1 VPVLH
6 LDGFDGPI
14 DVLLDLAERQRVDLG
29 RISILTLVDQFLEAM
44 RRVATKVPIERRA
57 EWIIIATRLVLLR
70 SKLLFPANPEAAAD
84 AERAAA
90 TEIARLDS
98 LRFIRA
104 AVSWLQDRPQ
114 RGQDVFTSRNSEAN
128 PRVASYMALMEA
140 YLTVLRSG
148 AGEEA
153 GDETAVYRLRILDLF
168 NVRHAIARIRT
179 RLAERHG
186 TELLM
191 AFVPPLPSSAK
202 DRILLARSAI
212 SSTFMAA
219 LELTRGGEL
228 TLEQDGL
235 FQPIAVTPIE
245 QTTHEPAEAAHVHH
259 HVVDTGGLA
268 HDVRRVRSSPH
279 CLRTCMSVCTV
290 AKA

>member
-1 VPVLH
+1 MTMPDDGRAASRPVSEEATGDPIWDDWEAPPRLPAVPVLH

-14 DVLLDLAERQRVDLG
+14 DVLLDLAERQLVDLG

-44 RRVATKVPIERRA
+44 GRVATKVAIERRA

-70 SKLLFPANPEAAAD
+70 SKLLFPENPEAAAE

-90 TEIARLDS
+90 TEIARLDA

-104 AVSWLQDRPQ
+104 AAGWLQDRPQ
-114 RGQDVFTSRNSEAN
+114 RGQDVFTRRNSEQN
-128 PRVASYMALMEA
+128 PRVASYVALMEA
-140 YLTVLRSG
+140 CLTVLQSG
-148 AGEEA
+148 AGVEA
-153 GDETAVYRLRILDLF
+153 GDETAVYRPLLSDLF
-168 NVRHAIARIRT
+168 NVRHAIAGIRT

-186 TELLM
+186 TELLT

-228 TLEQDGL
+228 TLAQNGL

-245 QTTHEPAEAAHVHH
+245 QTTHEPAATAQ
-259 HVVDTGGLA
+259 
-268 HDVRRVRSSPH
+268 
-279 CLRTCMSVCTV
+279 
-290 AKA
+290 

>member
-1 VPVLH
+1 MTMPDDGRAASRPVSESATGDPIWDDWEAPPRLPAVPVLH

-44 RRVATKVPIERRA
+44 GRVATKVAIERRA

-70 SKLLFPANPEAAAD
+70 SKLLFPESPEAAAE

-90 TEIARLDS
+90 TEIARLNA

-104 AVSWLQDRPQ
+104 AAGWLQDRPQ
-114 RGQDVFTSRNSEAN
+114 RGQDVFTRRNSEQN
-128 PRVASYMALMEA
+128 PRVASYVALMEA
-140 YLTVLRSG
+140 CLTVLQSG

-153 GDETAVYRLRILDLF
+153 GDETAVYRPLLSDLF

-186 TELLM
+186 TELLT

-228 TLEQDGL
+228 TLAQNGL

-245 QTTHEPAEAAHVHH
+245 QTTHEPAATAQ
-259 HVVDTGGLA
+259 
-268 HDVRRVRSSPH
+268 
-279 CLRTCMSVCTV
+279 
-290 AKA
+290 

>member
-1 VPVLH
+1 MTMPDDGRAASRPVSESATGDPIWDDWEAPPRLPAVPVLH

-44 RRVATKVPIERRA
+44 GRVATKVAIERRA

-70 SKLLFPANPEAAAD
+70 SKLLFPESPEAAAE

-90 TEIARLDS
+90 TEIARLDA

-104 AVSWLQDRPQ
+104 AAGWLQDRPQ
-114 RGQDVFTSRNSEAN
+114 RGQDVFTRRNSEQN
-128 PRVASYMALMEA
+128 PRVASYVALMEA
-140 YLTVLRSG
+140 CLTVLQSG

-153 GDETAVYRLRILDLF
+153 GDETAVYRPLLSDLF

-186 TELLM
+186 TELLT

-228 TLEQDGL
+228 TLAQNGL

-245 QTTHEPAEAAHVHH
+245 QTTHEPAATAQ
-259 HVVDTGGLA
+259 
-268 HDVRRVRSSPH
+268 
-279 CLRTCMSVCTV
+279 
-290 AKA
+290 